1 VGCCKGIVNVQ
12 VEQWCEASDK
22 MRLDQFF
29 AFVVNV
35 FFGAESQVVEN

>member
-1 VGCCKGIVNVQ
+1 MGRCKGIVDVK

-29 AFVVNV
+29 ALVVNV
-35 FFGAESQVVEN
+35 LFSAESQVVEN